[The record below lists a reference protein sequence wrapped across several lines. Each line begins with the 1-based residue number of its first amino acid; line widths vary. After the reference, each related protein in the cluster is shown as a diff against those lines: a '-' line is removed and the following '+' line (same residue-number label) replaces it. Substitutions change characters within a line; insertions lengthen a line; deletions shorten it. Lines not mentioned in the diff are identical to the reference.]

1 MPSLF
6 LDNLI
11 LKDYNASFAKS
22 HSLSLMI
29 PMHKRCKNVFPS
41 LSVIIGSPPIL
52 ISYSND
58 SQSSFAQA
66 AWIGD
71 IPFLSFV
78 YGFGFPCSNK
88 IYKKSLCPFIIA
100 CISGIFVPEFIQG
113 FLSLKIFLII
123 SKSNLLHV

>member
-1 MPSLF
+1 
-6 LDNLI
+6 
-11 LKDYNASFAKS
+11 
-22 HSLSLMI
+22 MI

-41 LSVIIGSPPIL
+41 LSVIIGSPPFF

-58 SQSSFAQA
+58 SQSSFAHA

-78 YGFGFPCSNK
+78 YGLGFPCSNN
-88 IYKKSLCPFIIA
+88 IYKKSLCPFTIA
-100 CISGIFVPEFIQG
+100 YVSGILVPELMHG

-123 SKSNLLHV
+123 SKSDLLHY